1 MIPFDNCTL
10 KNDEINQPNR
20 LKCSNPTPNTIPWL
34 LPMEWIEPGKSTILG
49 GNKFVFYA
57 IHTTGLII
65 ILISITASLSVMLN
79 VYQNFNRKKKSDF
92 SDRFP
97 LYISICDLLWG
108 VSNLLGDHVVLMI
121 YQVFPSKGI
130 ATLLAVNLFFFFGYQ
145 QLMNAGLT
153 LSTYLKVVKHV
164 TLQFGYLEWRLH
176 TAVFLIL
183 ISQIGMYCYLEAFG
197 NGGFWFLID
206 LKTGWG
212 IFFGAAVCATCTA
225 HATLTLV
232 AYRAIQ
238 NVISDHKRLF
248 GTYVEPLPPKYSD
261 DENKFPNSV
270 RINSYIHQTTYST
283 ATNCLTTFIY
293 ISICLYF
300 PLAFIVWA
308 GWTFAYF
315 GYIEPFCALG
325 VIISANSGGWVNA
338 WGYFHNRKLKER
350 RKTLVRNTLRPN
362 NSSSSNV

>member
-1 MIPFDNCTL
+1 MSNVLIFKSMIPFDNCTL

-130 ATLLAVNLFFFFGYQ
+130 ATLLAVNLFFFFGY
-145 QLMNAGLT
+145 
-153 LSTYLKVVKHV
+153 SSIRKY
-164 TLQFGYLEWRLH
+164 
-176 TAVFLIL
+176 FL
-183 ISQIGMYCYLEAFG
+183 
-197 NGGFWFLID
+197 N
-206 LKTGWG
+206 
-212 IFFGAAVCATCTA
+212 
-225 HATLTLV
+225 
-232 AYRAIQ
+232 
-238 NVISDHKRLF
+238 
-248 GTYVEPLPPKYSD
+248 
-261 DENKFPNSV
+261 
-270 RINSYIHQTTYST
+270 
-283 ATNCLTTFIY
+283 
-293 ISICLYF
+293 
-300 PLAFIVWA
+300 
-308 GWTFAYF
+308 
-315 GYIEPFCALG
+315 
-325 VIISANSGGWVNA
+325 
-338 WGYFHNRKLKER
+338 
-350 RKTLVRNTLRPN
+350 
-362 NSSSSNV
+362 